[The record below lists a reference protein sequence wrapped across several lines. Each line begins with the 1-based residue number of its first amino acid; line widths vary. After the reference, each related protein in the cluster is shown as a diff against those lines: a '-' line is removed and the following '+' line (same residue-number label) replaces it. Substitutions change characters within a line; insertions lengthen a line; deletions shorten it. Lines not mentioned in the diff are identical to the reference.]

1 MRKAR
6 GGMSW
11 ARKLGGSW
19 PIARKWRGSAERKNN
34 WVEGVKQCNGARER
48 NKSVGQYRRVG
59 R

>member
-34 WVEGVKQCNGARER
+34 GLRESSNAMGR
-48 NKSVGQYRRVG
+48 EKGIRVLG
-59 R
+59 NIEE